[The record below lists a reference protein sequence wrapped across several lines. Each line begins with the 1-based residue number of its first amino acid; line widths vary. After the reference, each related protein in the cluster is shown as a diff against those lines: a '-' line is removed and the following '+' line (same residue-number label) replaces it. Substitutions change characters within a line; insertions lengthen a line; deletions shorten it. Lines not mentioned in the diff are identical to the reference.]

1 VKLPQFSG
9 RSWRKRGQLHWGE
22 QLLSSLRNGE
32 SIDETLLAN
41 ELQWIVQTNAS
52 RDQSGL
58 NSEVM
63 QNVFALSAPA
73 EGESAYSGF
82 ALANGTYI
90 VVELQKVNRGSL
102 AQLDAAAREAMVT
115 SYVERDGR
123 AAFDAFLANTRN
135 NSEITE
141 NLTPVETF

>member
-1 VKLPQFSG
+1 
-9 RSWRKRGQLHWGE
+9 
-22 QLLSSLRNGE
+22 
-32 SIDETLLAN
+32 
-41 ELQWIVQTNAS
+41 
-52 RDQSGL
+52 
-58 NSEVM
+58 M